1 MIDISLMPEPTL
13 RLASARLALHLWG
26 WPGFRVDESLLS
38 GWDHDAPG
46 FIRSF
51 LERAHGVFFVLIEE
65 RAENKWTFFS
75 DLYTCKK
82 VFYLLKEG
90 RLFLADFLCK
100 LKPWIAGMNDLDRAA
115 LGLYLLFG
123 YLPGNGTLYRPVK
136 SLKPFTYYEFTAGR
150 LAERQYYKVDFSS
163 PEDIDF
169 NEATTEVFSR
179 FEAAFLE
186 HTRSFERFLVP
197 LSGGRDSRF
206 LLALA
211 LKHFDKKQVTTFTF
225 GQPGSLDYE
234 IGRGLAK
241 KYGLHA
247 LLLPFNPKTYLAE
260 HILPATPFKNGLI
273 NHVQESPARFYRQV
287 LGDDDDRLIL
297 SGYIGDAV
305 LAFNHQ
311 RRMIKGEMG
320 DPLPAAS
327 HFSYEAVLDGP
338 FADCRG
344 DILDR
349 VKVLAG
355 LMVED
360 DGRPEAE
367 RWLYYVHAPC
377 FTNPCLF
384 AEEKSYPFAL
394 PFVDRGFFDFIARIP
409 AHYKQRPD
417 FYCQVLRCDPFVFNF
432 FHYPLKN
439 LRGAGYE
446 NNVLVNGLYRA
457 RLYGRA
463 LWKGAR
469 PKKNY
474 IDFDRIFSDR
484 FLDKEIAALRHWPR
498 LAPLL
503 AGNDLTSKKKRLLYS
518 LRLNL
523 ETFFG

>member
-13 RLASARLALHLWG
+13 RLASARLAVHLWG
-26 WPGFRVDESLLS
+26 WPGFNVDESLLS

-46 FIRSF
+46 FIRLF
-51 LERAHGVFFVLIEE
+51 LERASGVFFVLIEE
-65 RAENKWTFFS
+65 RPENKWTFFS

-82 VFYLLKEG
+82 VFYLLKGG
-90 RLFLADFLCK
+90 RLFLADFLFK
-100 LKPWIAGMNDLDRAA
+100 LKPRIDGMNDLDTAA

-123 YLPGNGTLYRPVK
+123 YMPGNDTLFRPVK
-136 SLKPFTYYEFTAGR
+136 SVKPFTYYEFTAGR
-150 LAERQYYKVDFSS
+150 LAERQYYKVDFSRA
-163 PEDIDF
+163 EEMDF
-169 NEATTEVFSR
+169 AGAASGVFSR
-179 FEAAFLE
+179 FETAFLE
-186 HTRSFERFLVP
+186 QTRSFERFLVP
-197 LSGGRDSRF
+197 LSGGRDSRL

-211 LKHFDKKQVTTFTF
+211 LKHFDRKQVTTFTF

-247 LLLPFNPKTYLAE
+247 RLLPFHPKTYLAE
-260 HILPATPFKNGLI
+260 HILPATLYKNGLV

-287 LGDDDDRLIL
+287 LGDEDDRLIL

-311 RRMIKGEMG
+311 RRMIKDETG
-320 DPLPAAS
+320 DFLPAAS

-344 DILDR
+344 NILDR
-349 VKVLAG
+349 VKALTG
-355 LMVED
+355 LMIED
-360 DGRPEAE
+360 DGRLEPE

-394 PFVDRGFFDFIARIP
+394 PFIDRTVFDFVARIP

-417 FYCQVLRCDPFVFNF
+417 FYRQVLRSDPFVYGLFS
-432 FHYPLKN
+432 YPLKN
-439 LRGAGYE
+439 FSGAGYG
-446 NNVLVNGLYRA
+446 NNALVNGLHRFS
-457 RLYGRA
+457 LYGRA
-463 LWKGAR
+463 LWKGTR

-503 AGNDLTSKKKRLLYS
+503 ASNDLTAKQKRLLYS

-523 ETFFG
+523 ETFFA